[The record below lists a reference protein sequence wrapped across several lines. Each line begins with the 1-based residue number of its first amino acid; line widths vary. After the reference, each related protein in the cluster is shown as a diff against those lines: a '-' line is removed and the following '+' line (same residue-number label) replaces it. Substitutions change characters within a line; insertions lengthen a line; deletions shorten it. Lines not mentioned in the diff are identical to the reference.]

1 MNPLE
6 QQALF
11 EIVMAVG
18 NGMELQQMLQGS
30 LSVMIRKLG
39 CNMGAVARGEAH
51 DATVVHG
58 IPHHVRNSSTVQSIF
73 QAAGS
78 VAGEDAGRSRPRVIT
93 IGDDTYML
101 FPLPGYGHLVLGKAG
116 DPLSKPLLG
125 TLTLIANKLAL
136 ACIACEQADAVKAAH
151 EELEQ
156 RVAQRTAALSSAN
169 RELEN
174 ALQTLKQAQGE
185 LVRSEKLASIG
196 RLVAGVAHELNTP
209 IGNGLMAV
217 STLESH
223 HKTFTRALADGIRR
237 STLDEFVNN
246 VGMASQIATRN
257 LNRAADLVTSFKQV
271 AVDQTSSQ
279 RRIFDLKTVT
289 DEILTAMQPMLSRS
303 THAVR
308 EEIDKG
314 LSFDSFPGPLGQVIG
329 NLIENAIKHGFYG
342 RSGGAIVIAGQ
353 PLDAERVVLT
363 VSDNG
368 CGIPNENLA
377 RIFDP
382 FFTTR
387 LGQGGSGLG
396 LNIVHNI
403 VTSVLCGSLDV
414 SSTLGEGTS
423 FRLVLPRVPPA
434 EIRSAAA

>member
-1 MNPLE
+1 
-6 QQALF
+6 
-11 EIVMAVG
+11 
-18 NGMELQQMLQGS
+18 
-30 LSVMIRKLG
+30 
-39 CNMGAVARGEAH
+39 
-51 DATVVHG
+51 
-58 IPHHVRNSSTVQSIF
+58 VQSIF
-73 QAAGS
+73 QAAG
-78 VAGEDAGRSRPRVIT
+78 EDAGRNQTKVIRL
-93 IGDDTYML
+93 GDDTYML

-116 DPLSKPLLG
+116 DPLSRPLLG

-136 ACIACEQADAVKAAH
+136 ACIACEQAHAVKAAH

-156 RVAQRTAALSSAN
+156 RVAQRTAALSKAN

-174 ALQTLKQAQGE
+174 TLQTLQQAQGE

-223 HKTFTRALADGIRR
+223 HKTFTRALAEGLRR
-237 STLDEFVNN
+237 STLDDFVNN

-289 DEILTAMQPMLSRS
+289 GEILTAMHPTLSRS

-308 EEIDKG
+308 EEIEKG
-314 LSFDSFPGPLGQVIG
+314 LCFDSFPGPLGQVIG
-329 NLIENAIKHGFYG
+329 NLIENAIKHGFDG
-342 RSGGAIVIAGQ
+342 RSGGIIVITGT
-353 PLDAERVVLT
+353 PLDAERVALT
-363 VSDNG
+363 LSDNG
-368 CGIPNENLA
+368 CGIPHENLA

-403 VTSVLCGSLDV
+403 VTGVLCGSLDV
-414 SSTLGEGTS
+414 SSTVGEGTS

-434 EIRSAAA
+434 ETRSAAA